1 MNKILNRTMF
11 RNQASKEALS
21 TANGH
26 SHRSTGIA
34 SGLEY
39 RDGYAVGGR
48 VGYKKG
54 KLVVNEAA
62 LDNAMSSFNPNVS
75 IGAGPNLDLPSA
87 TTTKDSGIDLDKI
100 MSFSKKQ
107 QKELFGTVDPIDY
120 SQFERDF
127 SKYKTDYSGLEPSAL
142 GAVGQ
147 AAALT
152 IGEPIPEGQN
162 QFATFIAN
170 LNKTSGDFKA
180 TRQSLDLMA
189 KEDAKKLEEASDA
202 EKQQFAIKKIEAIQN
217 ANVANADRLANI
229 YGANLEV
236 ALEQEK
242 IRAEAE
248 SKKEK
253 TFNIDRTMQIVKQNT
268 QGAPGFSD
276 LPEETQ
282 SELVRFAQMDEL
294 GNNQMTKSIN
304 AFNELYLENFS
315 MDPSNPVLN
324 KPDMERKR
332 EGLIQYMTGLYPGY
346 DFELIFPA
354 SDLNPGQEKITSAF
368 KSFFPNISD
377 DDMKIIETNIEDK
390 LFDELITVSQRK
402 KDGETTIPNKAGGV
416 VPIDEVLNEY
426 KNQLSIRY
434 PDLNLG
440 D

>member
-48 VGYKKG
+48 VGFKKG

-62 LDNAMSSFNPNVS
+62 LDNAMFGFNPNVS

-87 TTTKDSGIDLDKI
+87 TTKDSGIIDLDKI

-242 IRAEAE
+242 IRAETE
-248 SKKEK
+248 MKKEK

-304 AFNELYLENFS
+304 AYNEMYLEQYKL
-315 MDPSNPVLN
+315 DPANPVLTG
-324 KPDMERKR
+324 PEIEQKR
-332 EGLIQYMTGLYPGY
+332 TGLIQYMKGLYPGY

-354 SDLNPGQEKITSAF
+354 SDLNPGQEKLTSSFEA
-368 KSFFPNISD
+368 FFPNLSD
-377 DDMKIIETNIEDK
+377 DDMKIVQTNISDP
-390 LFDELITVSQRK
+390 LFDQLITVSQRK
-402 KDGETTIPNKAGGV
+402 RDGEAFITNNMGGTV
-416 VPIDEVLNEY
+416 DIDEVLNE
-426 KNQLSIRY
+426 IRNRLTIKY